1 MILVSACLL
10 GINCKYNGDNNKNEK
25 VAEYLKDKQF
35 IMVCP
40 EQLGGLSTPRDP
52 SEIIRL
58 DGNAVIEGKTSV
70 INNKR
75 LDVTKKFKQGAM
87 ETLKIADLYGCKK
100 AILKDNYKMN
110 YNLFCE
116 SSLIYDGTFTGKK
129 VSGVG
134 VTTALLRQ
142 NGIEVISEKD
152 IM

>member
-58 DGNAVIEGKTSV
+58 DGKTSV

-100 AILKDNYKMN
+100 AILKEGSPS
-110 YNLFCE
+110 CG